1 MANNKYSIGIL
12 LVAVAVILLLGKLGV
27 IAFLGRLFWPLL
39 ILALGIALH
48 GLYYARV
55 TPSWVVVP
63 GGILVTYSLLFLFCN
78 IFGWGAMK
86 YLWPVYIFG
95 VAVGLYEWY
104 RTDRFSPRVLLNASV
119 ILAVVSVLLFMIL
132 LLFSVSM
139 YWIVGILVIAGIV
152 MMFTRRRAG

>member
-1 MANNKYSIGIL
+1 VANNKYSIGIL
-12 LVAVAVILLLGKLGV
+12 LVAIAVILLLGKLGV

-63 GGILVTYSLLFLFCN
+63 GGIFVTYSLLFLFCN
-78 IFGWGAMK
+78 IFGWGAMS

-104 RTDRFSPRVLLNASV
+104 RLDRYSPRILLNASV
-119 ILAVVSVLLFMIL
+119 VLVVVSALLFVIR
-132 LLFSVSM
+132 LLFSSSF
-139 YWIVGILVIAGIV
+139 YWIVIILAIAGLV
-152 MMFTRRRAG
+152 LMFLRRRTR